1 MPRMRDIFEGEKR
14 QLIINYSLLG
24 LDNDLGQ
31 GAKGRCP

>member
-1 MPRMRDIFEGEKR
+1 MQDISVSKKR
-14 QLIINYSLLG
+14 QLIINYSVLD